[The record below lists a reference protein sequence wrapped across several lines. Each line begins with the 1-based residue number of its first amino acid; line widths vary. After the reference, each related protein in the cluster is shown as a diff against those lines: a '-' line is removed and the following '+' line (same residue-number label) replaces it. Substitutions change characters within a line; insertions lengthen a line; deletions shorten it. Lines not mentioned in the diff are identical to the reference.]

1 MSIATMMD
9 KMHPVVLRKK
19 RFDSLEKSRIFVLG
33 GRFDFK
39 VSDVRNVS
47 QNNIIE
53 WGYVTPKCL
62 IRTWV
67 V

>member
-53 WGYVTPKCL
+53 
-62 IRTWV
+62 
-67 V
+67 